1 MWLKQWD
8 VIESYHQSFLFSNL
22 SHHRGNISQSGLRCE
37 GLEWSSVLILT
48 MGRLVVDVKW
58 LEQKVRN
65 NFILSRRG
73 MITSWVRP
81 RETD

>member
-1 MWLKQWD
+1 M
-8 VIESYHQSFLFSNL
+8 
-22 SHHRGNISQSGLRCE
+22 
-37 GLEWSSVLILT
+37 SVLAGLT
-48 MGRLVVDVKW
+48 MQWVRLVVDVKCPK
-58 LEQKVRN
+58 QKVRN